1 MDYLY
6 LLFGLAIFIAVVLL
20 LEGVYIAWNS
30 SRGPE
35 AKRIARRLQLMS
47 AGARVGQQQ
56 ASILKQRLL
65 SETPALQR
73 LLIGMPRMHIL
84 DKLIEQSGAKFNV
97 SQFLL
102 VSFTCGLAAMVL
114 ALIFQLPM
122 LIAALIGIA
131 AAGIPMLLLL
141 RKKHKRL
148 TRIEEQLPDALDLM
162 SRALR
167 AGHALPSA
175 IKMVG
180 DEMTDPIASEFSII
194 FDEVN
199 YGIPIGDALRN
210 LSMRVPST
218 DVGYFVVAVQIQ
230 RETGGNLT
238 EILGNIAAIVRER
251 LKLFGQI
258 RTFSAEGRLSAWI
271 LTLLPFC
278 LAALINIVNPGFMTV
293 LWTDPAG
300 PGILGVM
307 AVFMVIGIFWMR
319 KIIRIRV

>member
-1 MDYLY
+1 MDTLY
-6 LLFGLAIFIAVVLL
+6 LLFGLTLFIAVVLL
-20 LEGVYIAWNS
+20 LEGVYSAWNS

-35 AKRIARRLQLMS
+35 AKRISRRLQLLS
-47 AGARVGQQQ
+47 AGAHAGEQQT
-56 ASILKQRLL
+56 SILKQRLL
-65 SETPALQR
+65 SDTPVVQR
-73 LLIGMPRMHIL
+73 LLLGMPRVHVL

-102 VSFTCGLAAMVL
+102 ASFSCGLVALVL
-114 ALIFQLPM
+114 ALMIRLPM
-122 LIAALIGIA
+122 WMAALIGIA
-131 AAGIPMLLLL
+131 AAGIPMLFLLG
-141 RKKHKRL
+141 KKNRRL
-148 TRIEEQLPDALDLM
+148 SRIEEQLPDALDLM

-180 DEMTDPIASEFSII
+180 DEMVDPIAAEFAIM

-199 YGIPIGDALRN
+199 YGIPIGDALKN
-210 LSMRVPST
+210 LSERVPST

-238 EILGNIAAIVRER
+238 EILGNIASIVRDR
-251 LKLFGQI
+251 LKLFGQV

-271 LTLLPFC
+271 LGLLPFC
-278 LAALINIVNPGFMTV
+278 MAALLQVINPAFLKV

-300 PGILGVM
+300 YKLLGMM
-307 AVFMVIGIFWMR
+307 AVMMVIGIFWMR

>member
-35 AKRIARRLQLMS
+35 AKRISRRLQLMS
-47 AGARVGQQQ
+47 AGARVGLQQ
-56 ASILKQRLL
+56 ASIVKQRLL

-102 VSFTCGLAAMVL
+102 VSFACGLAAMVL

-122 LIAALIGIA
+122 LIATLIGIA
-131 AAGIPMLLLL
+131 AAWLPMLLLF

-199 YGIPIGDALRN
+199 DGIPIGDALRN
-210 LSMRVPST
+210 LAARVPSV

-278 LAALINIVNPGFMTV
+278 LAAVINILNPGFMKV
-293 LWTDPAG
+293 LWTDPLG
-300 PGILGVM
+300 PRILGLM
-307 AVFMVIGIFWMR
+307 AVLIVIGIFWMR

>member
-35 AKRIARRLQLMS
+35 AKRISRRLQLMS
-47 AGARVGQQQ
+47 AGAHLGQQQ

-65 SETPALQR
+65 SDTPAMQR
-73 LLIGMPRMHIL
+73 LLMGMPRVHTL
-84 DKLIEQSGAKFNV
+84 DKLIEHSGAKFNV

-102 VSFTCGLAAMVL
+102 VSFSCGLVAMVL
-114 ALIFQLPM
+114 ALIVQIPV
-122 LIAALIGIA
+122 LIAALLGIA
-131 AAGIPMLLLL
+131 AAGIPMLFLLG
-141 RKKHKRL
+141 KKRKRL

-180 DEMTDPIASEFSII
+180 DEMTDPIASEFSIM

-210 LSMRVPST
+210 LSVRVPST

-278 LAALINIVNPGFMTV
+278 LAAVINILNPGFMKV
-293 LWTDPAG
+293 LWTDPLG
-300 PGILGVM
+300 PRILGLM
-307 AVFMVIGIFWMR
+307 AVLIVIGIFWMR

>member
-6 LLFGLAIFIAVVLL
+6 LFFALAIFIAVVLL
-20 LEGVYIAWNS
+20 LEGVYVAWNS

-35 AKRIARRLQLMS
+35 AKRISRRLQLMS
-47 AGARVGQQQ
+47 AGAHAGQQQ
-56 ASILKQRLL
+56 ASMLKQRLL
-65 SETPALQR
+65 SDTPAVQR
-73 LLIGMPRMHIL
+73 LLMGMPRVHAL
-84 DKLIEQSGAKFNV
+84 DKLIEQSGMKFTV

-102 VSFTCGLAAMVL
+102 ASFACGFAGMVL
-114 ALIFQLPM
+114 ALVFQLPLM
-122 LIAALIGIA
+122 IAVLLGMA
-131 AAGIPMLLLL
+131 AAGMPLFFLL
-141 RKKHKRL
+141 RKKQQRMSK
-148 TRIEEQLPDALDLM
+148 IEEQLPDALDLM

-175 IKMVG
+175 VKMVG
-180 DEMTDPIASEFSII
+180 DEMVDPIATEFNIM

-199 YGIPIGDALRN
+199 YGIPIGDALKN
-210 LSMRVPST
+210 LSARVPST

-238 EILGNIAAIVRER
+238 EILGNIAAIVRDR
-251 LKLFGQI
+251 LKLFGQV

-278 LAALINIVNPGFMTV
+278 LAAVINVLNPGFLKV
-293 LWTDPAG
+293 LWTDPLG
-300 PGILGVM
+300 PRILGAM
-307 AVFMVIGIFWMR
+307 AMLVVIGIFWMR